1 MDGSLLRLD
10 ARQTAAEGVALDHV
24 RIGWRPLVARD
35 RRILGVRI
43 EVRAA
48 PGAVATAEAVPTSPL
63 GAVIAALADQN
74 SSLPRGRIV
83 LSAGA
88 ASLESDLT
96 TIGKWNEKGIGGHL
110 LLEIGADALTPQHM
124 PLIEAAHR
132 KGMQFVLR
140 SSAQPVPRDVHRLF
154 AAVIAG
160 GGHQR
165 VDKDETHATPLW
177 VRDVHTRAEVDAA
190 LARGAQATIGWPL
203 DEPNVEPSAGLEP
216 TRRAVL
222 DIVRLVQSDADVIA
236 LERAFKNEPSLAL
249 MLLSAI
255 NSPAFAPGT
264 SHTAPITSL
273 RHAILVLGYKRLVRW
288 LVLLLGVSCAS
299 TRAMPLIYMAVQ
311 RGFFLEALA
320 DQVGGMRDDLFAV
333 GAFSLLQQIT
343 GHSHERLFA
352 SAALPRPVLDA
363 VRAHEGAYGVYL
375 ALAEVIER
383 GDAVGSER
391 AAKLVGVSMGQINAA
406 LLSSLAAADAVTI
419 SATANG

>member
-1 MDGSLLRLD
+1 MDGSLSRLD
-10 ARQTAAEGVALDHV
+10 NAKHPPTSEGVALDYL
-24 RIGWRPLVARD
+24 RLGWRPIVGRD

-43 EVRAA
+43 EIGTA
-48 PGAVATAEAVPTSPL
+48 PSTAEATSASTL
-63 GAVIAALADQN
+63 GAVIGALADQA
-74 SSLPRGRIV
+74 STLPRGLIV
-83 LSAGA
+83 FAPGES
-88 ASLESDLT
+88 SLESDLT
-96 TIGKWNEKGIGGHL
+96 TLTAWSKKSAGKSGL
-110 LLEIGADALTPQHM
+110 MLEVAAESLSTRQW

-132 KGMQFVLR
+132 EGMRFVLR
-140 SSAQPVPRDVHRLF
+140 KSAHSPPRDWQRLF
-154 AAVIAG
+154 AAVVSAG
-160 GGHQR
+160 DGKIPAG
-165 VDKDETHATPLW
+165 ESAPPLW
-177 VRDVHTRAEVDAA
+177 VRDTYSRADVESA
-190 LARGAQATIGWPL
+190 LAKGAQATIGWPL
-203 DEPNVEPSAGLEP
+203 DEPTVEASAGLEP

-222 DIVRLVQSDADVIA
+222 DIVRLIQSDADVIA

-249 MLLSAI
+249 MLLSVI
-255 NSPAFAPGT
+255 NGPAFASGAA
-264 SHTAPITSL
+264 HAAPITSI

-299 TRAMPLIYMAVQ
+299 TRSMPLVYMAVQ

-320 DQVGGMRDDLFAV
+320 NHIGGMRDDLFAV

-391 AAKLVGVSMGQINAA
+391 AAQLVGVSMGEINAA
-406 LLSSLAAADAVTI
+406 LLSSLAAADAITM
-419 SATANG
+419 N